1 MGGAGR
7 RDLDWS
13 IVTDVNI
20 ETDELQSGV
29 CSRED
34 CPVNDGGV
42 CAVGHE
48 DPIDCDNYELTQPD
62 ESEPEEVGPKQWS
75 LPDGEALAAAD
86 LEAAT
91 AEYPASTVAPL
102 GIVGAGKT
110 TLICLMFDQVRTRR
124 EPAWKFT
131 RSRTTLGFARRNHD
145 ASFNSGRTIPT
156 TGRTAYSA
164 SGLSLHLGMR
174 LSSDDSPAPIVF
186 IDLSGE
192 HVQQFVSGNDV
203 DQVNNALR
211 RAHHVPVIIDGAE
224 VADPRTRQKAIM
236 QGRSLLARLKSQTLR
251 DEAVVSI
258 VMTKA
263 DLLEGVDL
271 GPIFDKIT
279 FEYPIAHELR
289 FVTADRGETVE
300 RGHGIHDL
308 LIHLTTLPN
317 SPVPVWPVPPPPAP
331 SPALVRA
338 WGHK

>member
-1 MGGAGR
+1 M
-7 RDLDWS
+7 
-13 IVTDVNI
+13 TDVDV
-20 ETDELQSGV
+20 EPEELQGGV

-42 CAVGHE
+42 CAAGYE
-48 DPIDCDNYELTQPD
+48 DPIDCDDYELTELD
-62 ESEPEEVGPKQWS
+62 ETEPEQLGPMQWS

-86 LEAAT
+86 LETAT
-91 AEYPASTVAPL
+91 AEHPVSMVAPL

-124 EPAWKFT
+124 ESAWKFT
-131 RSRTTLGFARRNHD
+131 RSRTALGFARRGHD
-145 ASFNSGRTIPT
+145 SSFNSGRTIPT

-174 LSSDDSPAPIVF
+174 RAADDSPAPIVF

-203 DQVNNALR
+203 EQIKEAVC
-211 RAHHVPVIIDGAE
+211 RAHHVPVVINGADI
-224 VADPRTRQKAIM
+224 AISKTRQRAIM
-236 QGRSLLARLKSQTLR
+236 QGQSLLARLKNLTLR

-258 VMTKA
+258 VITKA
-263 DLLEGVDL
+263 DLLAGIDL
-271 GPIFDKIT
+271 EPIIDKIT
-279 FEYPIAHELR
+279 FEFPIPEEHR

-308 LIHLTTLPN
+308 LTHLTTLP
-317 SPVPVWPVPPPPAP
+317 SEPGPVWPSPPPPAA
-331 SPALVRA
+331 SPVLVRI
-338 WGHK
+338 WGNR